1 MHFEQNLI
9 QAIVVIF
16 GLILLAMGLRRL
28 GLVQEDYAQIYAR
41 LVTEITL
48 TALIFIFIAKQRV
61 VWR

>member
-28 GLVQEDYAQIYAR
+28 GLVQEDYAQIFAR

-48 TALIFIFIAKQRV
+48 PALIFISIAKQRV
-61 VWR
+61 VWG